1 MTKAIKAKAT
11 HAKYKGPNTRG
22 DQQALIT
29 VREERQLRAE
39 LEETKAKLKLSDQK
53 VQILQSRKNSMNTAK
68 KVVKHSREGDAD
80 FIALI
85 YNGQKSVLN
94 LKYAWGP
101 TGRSYSWE
109 PFVPEFVCQNGH
121 IKKISL
127 DFAKTNDLLSEQEL
141 KKYQNYTPK
150 K

>member
-1 MTKAIKAKAT
+1 M
-11 HAKYKGPNTRG
+11 
-22 DQQALIT
+22 
-29 VREERQLRAE
+29 
-39 LEETKAKLKLSDQK
+39 
-53 VQILQSRKNSMNTAK
+53 
-68 KVVKHSREGDAD
+68 KHSRQGDPD

-85 YNGQKSVLN
+85 DNGQKSVLN

-141 KKYQNYTPK
+141 KGYQA
-150 K
+150 